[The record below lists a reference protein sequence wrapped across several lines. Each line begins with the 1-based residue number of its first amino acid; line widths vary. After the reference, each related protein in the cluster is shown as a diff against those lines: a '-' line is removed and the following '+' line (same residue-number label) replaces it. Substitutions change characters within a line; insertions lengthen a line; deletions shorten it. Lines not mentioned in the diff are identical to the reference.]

1 MLITAFIL
9 GLTSSLH
16 CVGMCGPIA
25 LALPGRGKAMAQ
37 ILPGRMLY
45 HLGRVTTYVMLGA
58 LVGLF
63 GEGFSLA
70 GYQQGLSVALGVLL
84 LILALGTASV
94 ESRFLSIPAIN
105 RLMGRLKMGMGR
117 LLKRDSAPSLY
128 NLGILNGF
136 LPCGFVYLGL
146 AGALATGE
154 AWQSMLYMGLF
165 GLGTWPAMVT
175 VSLAG
180 PFLSDRLRRL
190 ARPIMLGVTLI
201 FATLLI
207 LRGLNL
213 GIPYLS
219 PEVVM
224 QASGSSIVECH

>member
-1 MLITAFIL
+1 MLLTAFIL

-25 LALPGRGKAMAQ
+25 LALPGRGKAMGQ

-45 HLGRVTTYVMLGA
+45 HIGRLTTYVMLGA
-58 LVGLF
+58 IVGIF

-70 GYQQGLSVALGVLL
+70 GYQQGLSIALGVLL
-84 LILALGTASV
+84 LILALTTISI
-94 ESRFLSIPAIN
+94 ESRFLAIPVVD
-105 RLMGRLKMGMGR
+105 RLLGKLKRQMGR
-117 LLKRDSAPSLY
+117 LLQRDTAPSLY

-146 AGALATGE
+146 AGSLAT
-154 AWQSMLYMGLF
+154 ADVWQGMAYMAIF

-175 VSLAG
+175 LSLVG
-180 PFLSDRLRRL
+180 PFISDKLRR
-190 ARPIMLGVTLI
+190 ASRPIMMGVTLI
-201 FATLLI
+201 FASLLI
-207 LRGLNL
+207 IRGLGL

-219 PEVVM
+219 PEVVVE
-224 QASGSSIVECH
+224 AGNTIVECH